1 MYTLVQFGHLG
12 HTANRSAAD
21 IFEGGVSSNRFSSCT
36 SPSVLHGHLDR
47 LLVSLLVHQHLQ
59 DRTNI
64 TSTYTREDVTL
75 NWFFP
80 SALAKP
86 STSLSTTLP
95 EYKKKPFLHHL
106 HHQLHIYYLK
116 QFFVWHRT
124 LCWCKIPD
132 IVKPQ
137 IYVKKLYYKSP
148 LLGWIEWSSFS
159 NHMIVFY
166 YICTLK
172 V

>member
-36 SPSVLHGHLDR
+36 SPSVLHGHLVR

-75 NWFFP
+75 N
-80 SALAKP
+80 
-86 STSLSTTLP
+86 
-95 EYKKKPFLHHL
+95 
-106 HHQLHIYYLK
+106 
-116 QFFVWHRT
+116 
-124 LCWCKIPD
+124 
-132 IVKPQ
+132 
-137 IYVKKLYYKSP
+137 
-148 LLGWIEWSSFS
+148 
-159 NHMIVFY
+159 
-166 YICTLK
+166 
-172 V
+172 